1 MDLHYGSIDI
11 IFSWCTVTCFLML
24 LFIMTKVDACVSK
37 LELIAKGDVVG
48 AKELDPKWVN
58 SSLPEASDG
67 GDISYSAVNSDSQ
80 HDSSQHQKQ
89 GGWTSLQFNEAMSV
103 LDKFLKPTYKGCK
116 NCKAKNPA
124 ISKPTFGWF
133 HMVCLLRYAF

>member
-1 MDLHYGSIDI
+1 MS
-11 IFSWCTVTCFLML
+11 
-24 LFIMTKVDACVSK
+24 KVNACVSK

-67 GDISYSAVNSDSQ
+67 GDMQ
-80 HDSSQHQKQ
+80 HDSSECQKQ

-103 LDKFLKPTYKGCK
+103 LDKFLKPTYKECK

-133 HMVCLLRYAF
+133 HMVWLLRYAF